1 MLRTEPTYLGRAKS
15 FMAGGFAL
23 MAFVFA
29 LAAGTASAP
38 ALGGLSW
45 LMVTAGAAG
54 VVYVGGAVIMAAFVD
69 GRARSHQGLHPATV
83 ISHPTVVS
91 RPTLVSQPLVGQQ
104 GGRRRSI
111 AR

>member
-23 MAFVFA
+23 LAFVFA

-45 LMVTAGAAG
+45 VMVTAGAAG
-54 VVYVGGAVIMAAFVD
+54 LVYIAGAVVVAALVD
-69 GRARSHQGLHPATV
+69 LRAHAHRGLHPAT
-83 ISHPTVVS
+83 
-91 RPTLVSQPLVGQQ
+91 LVTPRGDT
-104 GGRRRSI
+104 RRST

>member
-15 FMAGGFAL
+15 FIAGGFAL

-45 LMVTAGAAG
+45 VMVTAGAAG
-54 VVYVGGAVIMAAFVD
+54 VVYVAGAVIVAALVD
-69 GRARSHQGLHPATV
+69 VRSHTPQALHPATV
-83 ISHPTVVS
+83 ITPRGDTPRSS
-91 RPTLVSQPLVGQQ
+91 
-104 GGRRRSI
+104 GR
-111 AR
+111 

>member
-23 MAFVFA
+23 LAFVFA

-45 LMVTAGAAG
+45 VMVTAGAAG
-54 VVYVGGAVIMAAFVD
+54 VVYIGGAVVVAALVD
-69 GRARSHQGLHPATV
+69 LRAPTHRGLHPAA
-83 ISHPTVVS
+83 
-91 RPTLVSQPLVGQQ
+91 LVTPPGDT
-104 GGRRRSI
+104 RRST

>member
-1 MLRTEPTYLGRAKS
+1 MIRTEPTYLGRAKS

-23 MAFVFA
+23 LAFVFA

-45 LMVTAGAAG
+45 VMVTAGAAG
-54 VVYVGGAVIMAAFVD
+54 VVYIGGAVAVAALVD
-69 GRARSHQGLHPATV
+69 LRAHTHRTLRPAA
-83 ISHPTVVS
+83 
-91 RPTLVSQPLVGQQ
+91 LVTPRGDTRHS
-104 GGRRRSI
+104 S